1 MTMRSAGD
9 GGPYRVKSVKSVVT
23 AIDVVVGAPLC
34 GDREIGK
41 ESRNDDAVRRG
52 RRPLPGEERRE
63 GRGCP

>member
-1 MTMRSAGD
+1 MRIAWV
-9 GGPYRVKSVKSVVT
+9 R
-23 AIDVVVGAPLC
+23 APLR

-63 GRGCP
+63 GRARP